1 MMTTKTIDA
10 SPKTEKSLRKD
21 LVNLGVKGE
30 MTLMVHSSLSSIGWV
45 LGGAATVVRVLLDVI
60 GEKGT
65 LVMPSATPQCSDPA
79 SWTDPIVPEAWLE
92 EVREHLPVF
101 DLQTTP
107 TSRGAIP
114 ETFRSWPGTLRS
126 DHPLESVCA
135 RGALASKITRTHP
148 LAFSQGRGGP
158 YGKLYE
164 LRSWLLLLGVGFNR
178 CTALHFA
185 ESLVEK
191 RRVANERFL
200 TLDNGRR
207 VWVEVPDVADDDDTH
222 FPIIGQKYV
231 SAERARQ
238 GPIGEAQSTLFPMR
252 DVVDFAAAYFEAVL

>member
-1 MMTTKTIDA
+1 MMTTRTVDG
-10 SPKTEKSLRKD
+10 SPKTERSLRKD
-21 LVNLGVKGE
+21 LVSLGAKGE

-45 LGGAATVVRVLLDVI
+45 LGGPSTVVRVLLDVL

-65 LVMPSATPQCSDPA
+65 LVMSSATPHCSDPA
-79 SWTDPIVPEAWLE
+79 SWTNPQLPEAWLE

-101 DLQTTP
+101 DRQTTP

-114 ETFRSWPGTLRS
+114 EAFRTWPGTLRS
-126 DHPLESVCA
+126 NHPLESVCV
-135 RGALASKITRTHP
+135 RGALASEITRAHP
-148 LAFSQGRGGP
+148 LAFSQGREGP

-164 LRSWLLLLGVGFNR
+164 LDSRILLLGVGFNR

-191 RRVANERFL
+191 RRVKDERFP
-200 TLDNGRR
+200 TLDHGRR
-207 VWVEVPDVADDDDTH
+207 VWVEVRNVADDNDTH

-231 SAERARQ
+231 SAGRARQ

-252 DVVDFAAAYFEAVL
+252 DSVDFAVAYFEAIL